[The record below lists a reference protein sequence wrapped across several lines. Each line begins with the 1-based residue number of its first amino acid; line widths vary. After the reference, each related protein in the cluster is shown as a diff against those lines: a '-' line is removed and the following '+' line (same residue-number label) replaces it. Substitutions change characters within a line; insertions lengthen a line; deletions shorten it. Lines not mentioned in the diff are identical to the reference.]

1 MNGATIKDAVAYR
14 IHRKSGGEYGVSA
27 NPLASLA
34 EHKNDIAVYLRF
46 LTNNL
51 RIITSTGDSD
61 KAHNDLIP
69 HIFMQL
75 RLTTIPLFQQ
85 TVLKWQREYME
96 SSLKL
101 TPSKLVTL
109 ADEESQVLKHSNQWV
124 ETIDPSV
131 IAMQA
136 MLTSTMSSTTTL
148 FETLSLKCQ
157 FI

>member
-1 MNGATIKDAVAYR
+1 
-14 IHRKSGGEYGVSA
+14 
-27 NPLASLA
+27 
-34 EHKNDIAVYLRF
+34 
-46 LTNNL
+46 
-51 RIITSTGDSD
+51 
-61 KAHNDLIP
+61 
-69 HIFMQL
+69 MQL

-136 MLTSTMSSTTTL
+136 MLTSTMSSSTTL
-148 FETLSLKCQ
+148 FETLSANLSKFLWCH
-157 FI
+157 IVKIWL